1 MRTELFLV
9 GFLLERAFLL
19 GRSALL
25 AWGSGGARG
34 AGFSHTN
41 GDHKIRRG
49 EKNLSSDFHSREISR
64 FVLMREGGEGEFALA
79 SFHRAPGSVLERA
92 MRLAYESTH
101 AHVTPVVCCS

>member
-34 AGFSHTN
+34 AGFTRYAKEHSPAHAFSPVTLPRKVPLRI
-41 GDHKIRRG
+41 GELSLAKPVIRPF
-49 EKNLSSDFHSREISR
+49 LPIQ
-64 FVLMREGGEGEFALA
+64 A
-79 SFHRAPGSVLERA
+79 SCGHMFGLPR
-92 MRLAYESTH
+92 
-101 AHVTPVVCCS
+101 

>member
-34 AGFSHTN
+34 AGL
-41 GDHKIRRG
+41 GI
-49 EKNLSSDFHSREISR
+49 SDMYK
-64 FVLMREGGEGEFALA
+64 V
-79 SFHRAPGSVLERA
+79 SFL
-92 MRLAYESTH
+92 
-101 AHVTPVVCCS
+101 PVAAIP